1 MRRKIV
7 MANLHS
13 TRENL
18 QAALSKFTPNSVMLK
33 AKSTADELKS
43 RLEWGDPALTII
55 DVRDPETF
63 NRGHITGAVSVP
75 FERLEDLA
83 RSALNRHRDIY
94 IYGESD
100 DLSLAAAQT
109 LQGNGFTS
117 VAQIIGGLAAWREV
131 AGSINTL

>member
-1 MRRKIV
+1 MRQKNI
-7 MANLHS
+7 MANLHD
-13 TRENL
+13 TLENV
-18 QAALSKFTPNSVMLK
+18 QAASTFTPNSVMFK

-43 RLEWGDPALTII
+43 RLEWGGALTIV

-63 NRGHITGAVSVP
+63 NREHITGAISVP

-100 DLSLAAAQT
+100 KQSLAAAQT
-109 LQGNGFTS
+109 LQGNGFTN
-117 VAQIIGGLAAWREV
+117 VAQIIGGLAAWHKV
-131 AGSINTL
+131 AGSTEG